1 MSTSAEIVNMNLSVG
16 IVICDFNKFS
26 HLSLVRSGIV
36 EIRGWGD
43 IPTSLQ
49 YFTLKIYYEIHNL
62 FFPPPSD
69 YMNTSSYCHWCR
81 MFFHGL

>member
-16 IVICDFNKFS
+16 IFICDFNKFS

-49 YFTLKIYYEIHNL
+49 YFTPKIYYEIHNL
-62 FFPPPSD
+62 FFSPLL
-69 YMNTSSYCHWCR
+69 TT
-81 MFFHGL
+81 